1 MEKCKEYLKNNF
13 SNGPKAKKILAI
25 ATPLFVISVM
35 SICVVANAR
44 KTVTINVDGNEQ
56 IFVTYKRTIKDALKQ
71 VGIELGSKDK
81 VEPALEKKLVK
92 DEVIEV
98 RKAVN
103 VEIVSKDKTISIM
116 TAEPTIGAMLEAESE
131 KLKAENIKFDKY
143 EDEVNPSLDTKI
155 KDNLSIQLV
164 DVEVL
169 NEVSTD
175 TIAYDTLTEND
186 NTMEVNTT
194 KVKQSGEEGQVEV
207 TYKVTKKN
215 GKEVSRE
222 QISSKVLKEAVT
234 EIVLQGTAKVYA
246 SRSGETGTY
255 KDVLYCQATAYTG
268 GGLTATGSVP
278 TYNPRGLSTISV
290 DPSVIPL
297 GALVYV
303 DGYGKAIASDTGGAI
318 QGNII
323 DVYVNSNSDA
333 ISWGRQYNVPVYI
346 VAYPGEW

>member
-1 MEKCKEYLKNNF
+1 MVEKWKKNLRNNF
-13 SNGPKAKKILAI
+13 TNSPKAKIITGTVGVVLVTLIVTLACMRKNITIIVDGKEETFITYKGTVKDILAEKEIEI
-25 ATPLFVISVM
+25 AP
-35 SICVVANAR
+35 
-44 KTVTINVDGNEQ
+44 
-56 IFVTYKRTIKDALKQ
+56 
-71 VGIELGSKDK
+71 KDK
-81 VEPALEKKLVK
+81 VQPALDEKISSKDIINIKRAVEIEMVVGSKTIVIKTAEDTVK
-92 DEVIEV
+92 D
-98 RKAVN
+98 
-103 VEIVSKDKTISIM
+103 
-116 TAEPTIGAMLEAESE
+116 MLEAESE

-169 NEVSTD
+169 NEVSTN
-175 TIAYDTLTEND
+175 TIAYDTLTEED

-222 QISSKVLKEAVT
+222 QVSSKVLKEAVT

-278 TYNPRGLSTISV
+278 TYNPSGISTISV

-297 GALVYV
+297 GSLVYV

>member
-1 MEKCKEYLKNNF
+1 MVEKWKKNLRNNF
-13 SNGPKAKKILAI
+13 TNSPKAKIITGTVGVVLVTLIVTLAC
-25 ATPLFVISVM
+25 M
-35 SICVVANAR
+35 R
-44 KTVTINVDGNEQ
+44 KNITIIVDGKEETF
-56 IFVTYKRTIKDALKQ
+56 ITYKGTVKDVLAEKE
-71 VGIELGSKDK
+71 IEIAPKDK
-81 VEPALEKKLVK
+81 VQPALDEKISSKDIINIKRAVEIEMVVGSKTIVIKTAEDTVK
-92 DEVIEV
+92 D
-98 RKAVN
+98 
-103 VEIVSKDKTISIM
+103 
-116 TAEPTIGAMLEAESE
+116 MLEAESE
-131 KLKAENIKFDKY
+131 KLKAENIEFDKY

-278 TYNPRGLSTISV
+278 TYNPSGLSTISV

>member
-1 MEKCKEYLKNNF
+1 
-13 SNGPKAKKILAI
+13 
-25 ATPLFVISVM
+25 
-35 SICVVANAR
+35 
-44 KTVTINVDGNEQ
+44 
-56 IFVTYKRTIKDALKQ
+56 
-71 VGIELGSKDK
+71 
-81 VEPALEKKLVK
+81 
-92 DEVIEV
+92 
-98 RKAVN
+98 
-103 VEIVSKDKTISIM
+103 M
-116 TAEPTIGAMLEAESE
+116 TAEPTIGDMLEAERE
-131 KLKAENIKFDKY
+131 KLKAENIEFDKD
-143 EDEVNPSLDTKI
+143 EDEVIPSLDTKI

-169 NEVSTD
+169 NEVSTN
-175 TIAYDTLTEND
+175 TIAYDTLTEED

-222 QISSKVLKEAVT
+222 QVSSKVLKEAVT
-234 EIVLQGTAKVYA
+234 EIVVQGTAKLYA

-255 KDVLYCQATAYTG
+255 KDVVYCQATAYTG

-278 TYNPRGLSTISV
+278 TYNPSGISTISV

-297 GALVYV
+297 GSLVYV
-303 DGYGKAIASDTGGAI
+303 DGYGKAIAADTGGAI

-333 ISWGRQYNVPVYI
+333 INWGRQYNVPVYI
-346 VAYPGEW
+346 IAYPGEW